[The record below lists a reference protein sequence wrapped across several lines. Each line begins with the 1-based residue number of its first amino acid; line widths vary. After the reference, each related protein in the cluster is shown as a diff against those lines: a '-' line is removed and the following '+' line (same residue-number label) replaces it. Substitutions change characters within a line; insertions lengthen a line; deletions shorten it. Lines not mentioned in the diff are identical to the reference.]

1 MFSSFITKNTMN
13 NYLLTLIF
21 ITVSLCLQNY
31 VTAQTT
37 FSGKIV
43 SAHDSVA
50 IQGARI
56 LWMGTKTGVLTDK
69 NGEFKI
75 KSVPNSH
82 DIVISFIGYE
92 NDTICTEELT
102 KDDYILVGL
111 QLKKSDNEV
120 IVEGETSST
129 SISTTT
135 LLPTEKLTTKE
146 FKRAACCSLAES
158 FETNATVDVSY
169 ADAVTGA
176 KHIEMLGLQGSYV
189 QILTECLPT
198 IRGLGG
204 TFGLDYVPGTWLQS
218 ISISKGVASVVNG
231 YEAMTGQIEIEL
243 KKPQESEFINVNA
256 YYNPIGR
263 LEGNIVN
270 SYSINDELGTT
281 FMGHVNTLQNRLDP
295 NGDGFLD
302 IPQRTQFNLLN
313 RWRYATETNMFQW
326 GVKALSE
333 NRIAGETGYD
343 EGQTIAR
350 WNPYGIEINTERYE
364 VFAKSGHVLD
374 EAEENHLSFF
384 LTGQSHSQQSL
395 FGLRRYRGTEKT
407 ITAKAVF
414 THKLDAQSSLVSGI
428 SFLHDQYDETF
439 DILGMK
445 RNENVPGVFS
455 ELTYKPFENVTVLA
469 GLRYDNH
476 NLFGNF
482 VTPRAMVK
490 YDLSDVS
497 TLRITAG
504 RGYRT
509 ANIFAENSSVLVS
522 SRSIIIDEPLRAEES
537 WNYGIGYV
545 NNIQLFDRIFT
556 IDADIYRTDFVN
568 QVVAD
573 MDRASNEVHFVNN
586 SGTYSNSFQ
595 VRLSSTVFNNLDVV
609 IAYRYNDVK
618 FFTNNQLQQRALYSP
633 QKGFVSLSYMPEDWQ
648 FDVTWTIRSGGR
660 IPALPEHTDALGDT
674 HGYAKNFEAF
684 SIVNMQAQYK
694 FLGIELYVGVENAFN
709 FMQHH
714 PIIDPQ
720 NAFGENFDAS
730 LVWGPIM
737 GRMFYSGFRWA
748 IE

>member
-1 MFSSFITKNTMN
+1 MK
-13 NYLLTLIF
+13 NYLLSLI
-21 ITVSLCLQNY
+21 SLSLLIVIQSNIS
-31 VTAQTT
+31 AQTV

-43 SAHDSVA
+43 SAHDSVS

-69 NGEFKI
+69 DGEFKI

-92 NDTICTEELT
+92 NDTICTEELSQ
-102 KDDYILVGL
+102 DDYILVGL
-111 QLKKSDNEV
+111 QLKKSEKEV
-120 IVEGETSST
+120 VVEGETSST
-129 SISTTT
+129 AISTTT

-243 KKPQESEFINVNA
+243 KKPLESEFVNVNA

-270 SYSINDELGTT
+270 SYSFSDELGTT
-281 FMGHVNTLQNRLDP
+281 FMGHVNTLQNNLDP
-295 NGDGFLD
+295 NSDGFLD
-302 IPQRTQFNLLN
+302 VPKRTQFNVLN
-313 RWRYATETNMFQW
+313 RWRYATETDMFQW
-326 GVKALSE
+326 GIKGLSE
-333 NRIAGETGYD
+333 NRVAGETGFD
-343 EGQTIAR
+343 KGQTIAR
-350 WNPYGIEINTERYE
+350 WNPYGIEVNTERYE

-374 EAEENHLSFF
+374 EGEVNHLSFF

-395 FGLRRYRGTEKT
+395 FGLRRYRGVEKT
-407 ITAKAVF
+407 ITAKVVF
-414 THKLDAQSSLVSGI
+414 THKFDEQSSLVSGV

-439 DILGMK
+439 DILATK

-476 NLFGNF
+476 NIFGNF

-490 YDLSDVS
+490 YDLNDVS

-522 SRSIIIDEPLRAEES
+522 SRSIILDEPLRAEES

-556 IDADIYRTDFVN
+556 IDADVYRTDFVN
-568 QVVAD
+568 QIVAD

-595 VRLSSTVFNNLDVV
+595 IRLSSTVLNNLDVV
-609 IAYRYNDVK
+609 VAYRYNDVK
-618 FFTNNQLQQRALYSP
+618 FFTDNQLQQRALYSP

-660 IPALPEHTDALGDT
+660 IPALPEHTDALGAT
-674 HGYAKNFEAF
+674 HGYPKNFDAF

-737 GRMFYSGFRWA
+737 GRMFYSGFRWTM
-748 IE
+748 E